1 MRTGT
6 FSIAPLAYLER
17 LRKNFSPL
25 ERVCFWVFALLLAGT
40 SLLALGRLNE
50 VLLEEIPARG
60 GTLREGLIG
69 TPRFINPLF
78 ALSEPERDL
87 TALLYAGLLKPLP
100 DGSLAPEL
108 AESYEISNDNL
119 SYTVTIREDARFH
132 DGSSV
137 RAEDVVF
144 TVAAAQDSRLKSPKR
159 GSWEGVQVEAL
170 DERHVRFTLAKPY
183 APFPEALT
191 LGILPARLWRE
202 FDPDTFLF
210 STLMSEPVGAGPFR
224 LRRIDRDRNGV
235 PKSYT
240 LEGFED
246 YALGT
251 PYLETIK
258 FLFYPNEAALLDAYT
273 AGDVDTL
280 TSVPPFYAER
290 LAASGVRIELS
301 TLPRLFAVFL
311 NQNRSPVFSEAAVRR
326 ALAAAIDK
334 TALIERVLRGY
345 GSPAEGPIPP
355 GLLASLADE
364 VEPHR
369 SASDGERGAD
379 RSERMARRA
388 PDEHLAE
395 AREIL
400 ERAGWKQNTQTN
412 ALEKRI
418 GKETKTLAFTL
429 ATADSAELKAAALYI
444 KEVWERLGISVTLA
458 VFDMS
463 ALQHDVIRP
472 REYDALLFG
481 EVIGRD
487 LDLYPFWHSS
497 QRADP
502 GLNVALYTN
511 LTADK
516 LLEEARTVSANTER
530 IKRYRA
536 LEREVEEDLPA
547 IFLYAPEFIY
557 VVPERL
563 GGLELGVMTVA
574 SERFL
579 KVKDWY
585 VEREKVWPFFN
596 KAQ

>member
-40 SLLALGRLNE
+40 SLLALARLNT

-60 GTLREGLIG
+60 GTLKEGLIG

-119 SYTVTIREDARFH
+119 SYTVTIRENARFH

-159 GSWEGVQVEAL
+159 GSWEGVTAEAL
-170 DERHVRFTLAKPY
+170 DERHVRFTLARAY
-183 APFPEALT
+183 APFPETLT
-191 LGILPARLWRE
+191 LGIMPARLWRE

-210 STLMSEPVGAGPFR
+210 STLMSEPIGAGPFR

-240 LEGFED
+240 LEGFQN
-246 YALGT
+246 YVLGA
-251 PYLETIK
+251 PYIETIR

-273 AGDVDTL
+273 AGDIDSL
-280 TSVPPFYAER
+280 TSVPPLYAER
-290 LAASGVRIELS
+290 LALSGVRLELA

-311 NQNRSPVFSEAAVRR
+311 NQNRASVFSDEAIRR

-334 TALIERVLRGY
+334 DALIERVLRGY

-355 GLLASLADE
+355 GLVEGLQGEGASRERSIASPREAAEDE
-364 VEPHR
+364 NLLPETP
-369 SASDGERGAD
+369 GQ
-379 RSERMARRA
+379 
-388 PDEHLAE
+388 HLVR

-400 ERAGWKQNTQTN
+400 AHSGWAQDAKTN
-412 ALEKRI
+412 ALEKRV
-418 GKETKTLAFTL
+418 GKETKTIRFTL
-429 ATADSAELKAAALYI
+429 ATADSSELKAAAMYV

-481 EVIGRD
+481 EIIGRD

-516 LLEEARTVSANTER
+516 LLEEARTVSESTER
-530 IKRYRA
+530 IERYRA
-536 LEREVEEDLPA
+536 FEREVEEDLPA

-563 GGLELGVMTVA
+563 GGLDLGVMTTA

-579 KVKDWY
+579 NVRDWY
-585 VEREKVWPFFN
+585 VERERVWPFFN
-596 KAQ
+596 SEQ